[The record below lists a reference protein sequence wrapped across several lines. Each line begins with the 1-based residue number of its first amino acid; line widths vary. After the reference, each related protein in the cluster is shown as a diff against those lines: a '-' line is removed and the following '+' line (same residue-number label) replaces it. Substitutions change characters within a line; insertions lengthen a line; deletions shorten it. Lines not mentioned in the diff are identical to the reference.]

1 MDPPPPRPKLKLSF
15 SQAGSAAAAASPS
28 NNPQSQP
35 QTPNAQA
42 QRTPSIKLSF
52 GKVKPAPTAPAPRS
66 RTPGE
71 DGGSSKKRKRATPS
85 DDPDP
90 VPAPTVKAP
99 QLLKLITKQGPSTA
113 KNSAIT
119 PGIKLKTKGKIPKR
133 PTGVGYDSELED
145 REIDPVILEAF
156 VLRMLPGDDC
166 NYIRDA
172 IANGTVGVSILQ
184 KGADIRMRVLDV
196 NGRRGILQ
204 VRGKQ
209 YAFTIVDLPTITEGM
224 KSWDKKNFIKSVDIS
239 QMCLVLGPC
248 KTDEEA
254 RTYPLPPDVDP
265 KNYQYAHGLT
275 APMRNVRKRR
285 FERTARARL
294 DDIEAIER
302 KVNSLLEADS
312 KASHTSYEVLDH
324 DPRAE
329 EDEYSAEEGYDS
341 DEDAEGEDEDGYFL
355 QQNGVAQTPEQQYR
369 PEEISALEA
378 LFEQGVEEADYAPD
392 TDTVATTAATSL
404 QPGSANPL
412 SSSAASPAPGEISA
426 FSTDTP
432 AGPDDDDEGPDEDE
446 DADADASDADQEA
459 SDEKAET
466 LAKIKEAEDKIA
478 RQKEQL
484 RGTSNQILKKKIA
497 KKIQD
502 LDSDIRMMRRHAGLV
517 GDREDGEADDDGG
530 TGGGGGSGVGL
541 VQKKGGGGLRG
552 GRGEESGSEEE

>member
-15 SQAGSAAAAASPS
+15 SQAGSAAASPS
-28 NNPQSQP
+28 NNSQSQSQP
-35 QTPNAQA
+35 QTPSGQH

-52 GKVKPAPTAPAPRS
+52 GKVKPAAPAPVAHHRNPS
-66 RTPGE
+66 E

-85 DDPDP
+85 AEPE
-90 VPAPTVKAP
+90 PAPAPKAKVP

-224 KSWDKKNFIKSVDIS
+224 KSWDRKNFIKSVDIS

-254 RTYPLPPDVDP
+254 RTYPLPPDVNP

-302 KVNSLLEADS
+302 KVNALLEADS

-329 EDEYSAEEGYDS
+329 EDEYSAEEYDS
-341 DEDAEGEDEDGYFL
+341 DEDAEGEDEEGYFDHS
-355 QQNGVAQTPEQQYR
+355 VAQTPEQQYR

-378 LFEQGVEEADYAPD
+378 LFEQGVEEADYAPG
-392 TDTVATTAATSL
+392 TDTAATAAMPSL
-404 QPGSANPL
+404 HPGSANPL
-412 SSSAASPAPGEISA
+412 SSSAASPAAGETSA

-432 AGPDDDDEGPDEDE
+432 AAAASDNDDEGPDVDEDE
-446 DADADASDADQEA
+446 DADASDADQEA

-478 RQKEQL
+478 RQREQL
-484 RGTSNQILKKKIA
+484 RGTSNQMLKKKIA

-517 GDREDGEADDDGG
+517 DADGEGDEDGA
-530 TGGGGGSGVGL
+530 GGGGGNGPA
-541 VQKKGGGGLRG
+541 QKAGGARG
-552 GRGEESGSEEE
+552 GGEESGSEEE